1 MKQSTALNGVPGSLR
16 QPDLPAVGLRGEV
29 EEAEEAERRQG
40 EGGRDELAGVRGHGV
55 APGEEE
61 VAGEVGGP
69 LGHELDPA
77 LHFVN
82 HDGGESPL
90 VRRRRRRR
98 RCSGNA
104 HAQNRFDPRVRRAR
118 ALYGWR
124 GRGRGREHATRKY
137 LHMCTYNY
145 KMRLGEQA
153 HFSSKCKE
161 ICSQLSHFNR
171 RCVPAPNLADSL
183 GSCSSRAVRPGLGPC
198 DVMTHDS
205 TPPYIQFRDH
215 LRQLL
220 VVLNSVGRD
229 RNPPFLPTVFF

>member
-1 MKQSTALNGVPGSLR
+1 MDGPSVLMRQQTALNRIPGSLR

-82 HDGGESPL
+82 HGGGESPPPL
-90 VRRRRRRR
+90 VRRRRRPRR
-98 RCSGNA
+98 RSGNT

-124 GRGRGREHATRKY
+124 GRGRGRGRGRERATRKY
-137 LHMCTYNY
+137 LHMCT
-145 KMRLGEQA
+145 
-153 HFSSKCKE
+153 
-161 ICSQLSHFNR
+161 
-171 RCVPAPNLADSL
+171 D
-183 GSCSSRAVRPGLGPC
+183 
-198 DVMTHDS
+198 
-205 TPPYIQFRDH
+205 
-215 LRQLL
+215 
-220 VVLNSVGRD
+220 
-229 RNPPFLPTVFF
+229 

>member
-1 MKQSTALNGVPGSLR
+1 MDGPTVVVKQSTALNRIPGPLR

-29 EEAEEAERRQG
+29 EEAEQAERRQG
-40 EGGRDELAGVRGHGV
+40 EGGHDELAGVRGHGV
-55 APGEEE
+55 TPGEEE

-82 HDGGESPL
+82 HDCGESPL

-124 GRGRGREHATRKY
+124 GRARVGAGACDPQVSTCVHRHKY
-137 LHMCTYNY
+137 E
-145 KMRLGEQA
+145 MRFGEQV
-153 HFSSKCKE
+153 H
-161 ICSQLSHFNR
+161 SHVN
-171 RCVPAPNLADSL
+171 V
-183 GSCSSRAVRPGLGPC
+183 
-198 DVMTHDS
+198 
-205 TPPYIQFRDH
+205 QK
-215 LRQLL
+215 
-220 VVLNSVGRD
+220 
-229 RNPPFLPTVFF
+229 

>member
-1 MKQSTALNGVPGSLR
+1 MDGPTVVVKQSTALNRIPGSLR

-124 GRGRGREHATRKY
+124 GRAGG
-137 LHMCTYNY
+137 
-145 KMRLGEQA
+145 G
-153 HFSSKCKE
+153 
-161 ICSQLSHFNR
+161 
-171 RCVPAPNLADSL
+171 
-183 GSCSSRAVRPGLGPC
+183 GSVRPA
-198 DVMTHDS
+198 S
-205 TPPYIQFRDH
+205 IYICAQ
-215 LRQLL
+215 
-220 VVLNSVGRD
+220 
-229 RNPPFLPTVFF
+229 T